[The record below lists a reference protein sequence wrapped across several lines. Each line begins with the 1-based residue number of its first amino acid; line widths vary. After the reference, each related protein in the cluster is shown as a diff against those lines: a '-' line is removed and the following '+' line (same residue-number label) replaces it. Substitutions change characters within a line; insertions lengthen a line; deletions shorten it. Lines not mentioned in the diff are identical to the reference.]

1 LANSTLEL
9 GARDAAVAE
18 KIKMAQGKMERAYIR
33 VIELG
38 KTAGEIDPNKDAQ
51 TLARYIMAC
60 LAGIVCLSKSG
71 YDAATLNDISVTAM
85 QAVT

>member
-1 LANSTLEL
+1 
-9 GARDAAVAE
+9 
-18 KIKMAQGKMERAYIR
+18 MERAYIR

-60 LAGIVCLSKSG
+60 LAGIVCLTG

-85 QAVT
+85 LAVT